1 MLSENKKKKKFNRRE
16 FVMSVNADSPMNIQA
31 VATVDKIIKY
41 VAYSVAEQKVGVL
54 FINSSQA
61 VSRQKN
67 VRRTGSQATV
77 NTNLN

>member
-1 MLSENKKKKKFNRRE
+1 
-16 FVMSVNADSPMNIQA
+16 MSVNADSPMNIQA